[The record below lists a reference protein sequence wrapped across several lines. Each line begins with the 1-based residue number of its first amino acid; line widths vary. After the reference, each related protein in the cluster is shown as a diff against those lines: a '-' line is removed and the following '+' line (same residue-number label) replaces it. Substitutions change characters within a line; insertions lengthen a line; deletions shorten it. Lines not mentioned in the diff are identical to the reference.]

1 MVIRNFKYT
10 PEDVDCR
17 YCTEF
22 IRGRCR
28 APKCSW
34 VKERVEAGVLSYQ
47 EAVHEAFDERSPIR
61 FRVQLVLSFYDKSF
75 FKDEAHLRRFER
87 LQAILGYYK
96 KRNTEAYYAA
106 LYLLSSDEE
115 LLMRGIDCFSKKQIN
130 FSLYNKKNISPELY
144 ALYKIAKCL
153 YTDSAEVGV
162 DELAD
167 PELVSTESFHLVV
180 NAMLIYR
187 YGLSAL
193 SLKSEV
199 DKYGCLPS

>member
-1 MVIRNFKYT
+1 MVIRDFKYT

-28 APKCSW
+28 AAKCPW
-34 VKERVEAGVLSYQ
+34 VNERVEAGVLSYQ
-47 EAVHEAFDERSPIR
+47 EAIKEAFEELSPIR
-61 FRVQLVLSFYDKSF
+61 LRIKVVLGFYNKSF
-75 FKDEAHLRRFER
+75 WKNEAHFDRFQR
-87 LQAILGYYK
+87 LQATLGYYK
-96 KRNTEAYYAA
+96 KRNTNAYYAV
-106 LYLLSSDEE
+106 LFLISSDEE
-115 LLMRGIDCFSKKQIN
+115 LTLRFLDCFSKKQID
-130 FSLYNKKNISPELY
+130 FSNAKLRDLSPERY
-144 ALYKIAKCL
+144 ALYKVAKSI

-167 PELVSTESFHLVV
+167 PELVDTETFHLVI

-193 SLKSEV
+193 CLKSKGDEH
-199 DKYGCLPS
+199 GCMQS

>member
-1 MVIRNFKYT
+1 MVIRNFKFT

-34 VKERVEAGVLSYQ
+34 VKERVEAGVLSYR
-47 EAVHEAFDERSPIR
+47 EAVNEAFDERSPIR

-96 KRNTEAYYAA
+96 KRNTKAYYPA
-106 LYLLSSDEE
+106 LYLPRSDED
-115 LLMRGIDCFSKKQIN
+115 LLMRGIDCLSQKQIN

-199 DKYGCLPS
+199 DEYGCLPS

>member
-1 MVIRNFKYT
+1 MKIRDFKYT

-22 IRGRCR
+22 RHGRCGVQR
-28 APKCSW
+28 CSW
-34 VKERVEAGVLSYQ
+34 MKERVEAGVVTYQ
-47 EAVHEAFDERSPIR
+47 QAVRETFEKRSPLQ
-61 FRVQLVLSFYDKSF
+61 FRIQFILGFYNKF
-75 FKDEAHLRRFER
+75 FWKNEEHYRRFER

-96 KRNTEAYYAA
+96 KRNTFAYYAA
-106 LYLLSSDEE
+106 LFLISSDEE
-115 LLMRGIDCFSKKQIN
+115 LVIRMVDCFSKKSIN
-130 FSLYNKKNISPELY
+130 FSNAKLRDISPERY

-167 PELVSTESFHLVV
+167 PELVNTESFHLVI

-193 SLKSEV
+193 SLKCE
-199 DKYGCLPS
+199 DGDYGAF